1 MKKTSDSSSFLIIV
15 ITLCYF
21 TYFRDSVETS
31 IFKMILDIV
40 LIILLVL
47 YIINTSLRLFGIF
60 KEKRD
65 EDNSSLLY
73 VLIFMNT

>member
-1 MKKTSDSSSFLIIV
+1 MKKISDSSSFLIIF

-21 TYFRDSVETS
+21 TYFRNSVETS
-31 IFKMILDIV
+31 IFKTILDIL
-40 LIILLVL
+40 LIIILVL

-65 EDNSSLLY
+65 E
-73 VLIFMNT
+73 